1 MDYIIETTGITKKYG
16 DNLAVDRVDLSIR
29 PGEVFGLLGP
39 NGAGKTTLLSML
51 CTIRKPTSGTAKVNG
66 FDVILQRSQVRKS
79 MGIVFQDPSVDAE
92 MTGRE
97 NLQMHA
103 DLYSVPVS
111 EQKARMAAV
120 LKLVELEDK
129 ADLFV
134 KTYSGGMRRRL
145 EIARGLLHYPRIL
158 FLDEPTIGLDPQ
170 SREHIW
176 EYIKELRKREDMT
189 VILTTHYMEEAD
201 KLCDRIAIIDHGKIV
216 ALDTPVNLKKGLGG
230 DLIVLR
236 TNGWEKLS
244 EILINSGLSS
254 NVMAQGGEVKAIVSN
269 AHTVLPQII
278 EAAVGNGIKIE
289 HVSFNQPDMNDVF
302 MHHTGKDLR
311 NDNTPEFRGKRA
323 MVKRRQ
329 MQ

>member
-1 MDYIIETTGITKKYG
+1 MDYIITTTGITKKYG
-16 DNLAVDRVDLSIR
+16 DNLAVDHVDLSIR

-103 DLYSVPVS
+103 DLYSVPIS
-111 EQKARMAAV
+111 EQKDRMDMV
-120 LKLVELEDK
+120 LKLVEMEDK
-129 ADLFV
+129 ANLFV

-201 KLCDRIAIIDHGKIV
+201 KLCDRIAIIDHGRIV

-289 HVSFNQPDMNDVF
+289 HVSFKQPDMNDVF

>member
-103 DLYSVPVS
+103 DLYSVPIS
-111 EQKARMAAV
+111 EQKDRMDMV
-120 LKLVELEDK
+120 LKLVEMEDK
-129 ADLFV
+129 ANLFV

-201 KLCDRIAIIDHGKIV
+201 KLCDRIAIIDHGRIV

-289 HVSFNQPDMNDVF
+289 HVSFKQPDMNDVF